1 MLPRCLRSRPWWRWG
16 VWLLLLWGGVLAA
29 GCSGLSRD
37 QRARVLE
44 TAARAREDLRQF
56 ALTEADFTEQG
67 IAADFAYPSE
77 AQWADDAQLQR
88 VRLAAGTL
96 PAEECARV
104 ETAIRERQQAYALLQ
119 KIYAAKADECR
130 RRYGAEMGT
139 ILAVIATGD
148 AQAEVRVVGVAAPVA
163 GARPELVLELV
174 GRPGRFDPPAWRGRL
189 SENWRTIWARH
200 GVAQMNRFG
209 PVASVPAALR
219 ESETAVAEFTRVL
232 DLAVAETRW

>member
-1 MLPRCLRSRPWWRWG
+1 MLPRSVRSASFWRWG
-16 VWLLLLWGGVLAA
+16 AWFLLCFFGVLAT
-29 GCSGLSRD
+29 GCSGLNRD

-77 AQWADDAQLQR
+77 AQWNDDAQLQR

-96 PAEECARV
+96 PAEECTRV
-104 ETAIRERQQAYALLQ
+104 ETAIRERQQAFALLQ

-148 AQAEVRVVGVAAPVA
+148 ARAEVRVVGVSAPVA
-163 GARPELVLELV
+163 GARPEFIMEQV
-174 GRPGRFDPPAWRGRL
+174 GQPGRFDPQAWRGRL
-189 SENWRTIWARH
+189 SENWRTIWARY
-200 GVAQMNRFG
+200 GVSQMNRFG

-219 ESETAVAEFTRVL
+219 ESEAAVAEFTRVL
-232 DLAVAETRW
+232 DLAVTEARW

>member
-1 MLPRCLRSRPWWRWG
+1 
-16 VWLLLLWGGVLAA
+16 VLAT
-29 GCSGLSRD
+29 GCSELHRD

-77 AQWADDAQLQR
+77 AQWADAAQLQR
-88 VRLAAGTL
+88 VRLAGGTL
-96 PAEECARV
+96 SAEECARW
-104 ETAIRERQQAYALLQ
+104 ENEITERQQAYALLQ

-148 AQAEVRVVGVAAPVA
+148 AQAEVRVIGATAPA
-163 GARPELVLELV
+163 PGARPEFILEQV
-174 GRPGRFDPPAWRGRL
+174 GQPGRFDPQAWRGRL
-189 SENWRTIWARH
+189 SENWRTIWARY
-200 GVAQMNRFG
+200 GVSQMNRFG
-209 PVASVPAALR
+209 PVASVPDALR
-219 ESETAVAEFTRVL
+219 ESEAAVAEFTHVL
-232 DLAVAETRW
+232 DLAVAEARW